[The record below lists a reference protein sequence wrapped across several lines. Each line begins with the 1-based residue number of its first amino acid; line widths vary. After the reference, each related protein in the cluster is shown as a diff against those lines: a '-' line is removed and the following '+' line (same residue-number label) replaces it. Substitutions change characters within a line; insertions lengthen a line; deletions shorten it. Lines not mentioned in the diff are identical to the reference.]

1 MRCASSSSENTN
13 SRLSKMP
20 LIAPSQFQDSFFQ
33 EKRRPHLKGLD
44 LFAKR
49 LSGKWKRR
57 SSILR
62 PWRALVEVA
71 CDARERLENVDDKEL
86 NKLLAEARVAASGT
100 SLPTPESLGL
110 ICEVAR
116 RELGLTPYRVQMLS
130 ALALIDGYLAEIDT
144 GEGKTLSIALAAAFE
159 GWKGEPVHVVT
170 ANDYLAERD
179 ARIMKKLYQRLGLTV
194 ASVVGK
200 TEPGDRRKGYQ
211 AEVTYTTA
219 KEVAADYLR
228 DRIQLGEWDR
238 SGARQHMRKFVK
250 APGSGIRLTQR
261 GLFRALI
268 DEADNGL
275 IDEAVTP
282 LIISQKIES
291 EELQAACL
299 GAWRFAEFLKPESD
313 YTVNRSRREIKLTDS
328 GEDKAADQNE
338 FPDVPLWR
346 CPQRCKQMI
355 MLALESREFFTLGSH
370 YIIEE
375 GKIVIID
382 ESTGRPMPDRSW
394 KLGLHQI
401 VEAKE
406 GLKITAPSSTIAQIS
421 FQSFFQKYRRLSGA
435 TGTAHEIADEVWTI
449 YGISTIRIPRN
460 LPNISR
466 LKSPKFY
473 LNESDREH
481 AVMEEILECHKA
493 GQPVLVGTRTVT
505 SSEQLGR
512 KLAFKN
518 IDHVI
523 LNAKRLSF
531 EAGIVSDAGLR
542 GRITIATNMAGRG
555 TDIELASGVKELGGL
570 HVIATEPHEARRV
583 DRQLFGRSGR
593 QGDPGL
599 VSRYYSIDDVLFHTF
614 LPSWVHRIVSKT
626 ANSQSGRMRFSA
638 LSRILLWRVQK
649 RAEKLAAHRREQ
661 VAENDRQQRASLGF
675 VRD

>member
-1 MRCASSSSENTN
+1 M
-13 SRLSKMP
+13 
-20 LIAPSQFQDSFFQ
+20 LITAPSQFQDSFFQ
-33 EKRRPHLKGLD
+33 EKGRPHLKGLD
-44 LFAKR
+44 LFVKR

-57 SSILR
+57 SSVLK
-62 PWRALVEVA
+62 PCWVLVEA
-71 CDARERLENVDDKEL
+71 ADKAREPLEDLGDKEL
-86 NKLLAEARVAASGT
+86 NKLVAEARLTVAGT
-100 SLPTPESLGL
+100 SLPTPESLAL

-159 GWKGEPVHVVT
+159 GWKGDPVHVVT
-170 ANDYLAERD
+170 ANDYLADRD
-179 ARIMKKLYQRLGLTV
+179 VGTMKKLYLRLGLTV

-200 TEPGDRRKGYQ
+200 TEPAKRREGYQ
-211 AEVTYTTA
+211 ADVTYTTA

-228 DRIQLGEWDR
+228 DRIQLGEWER

-291 EELQAACL
+291 KELQAACL
-299 GAWRFAEFLKPESD
+299 GAWRFAEFLRPEID
-313 YTVNRSRREIKLTDS
+313 YTVNLSRREIKLTDS
-328 GEDKAADQNE
+328 GEDKAAEQKE

-370 YIIEE
+370 YIIED

-406 GLKITAPSSTIAQIS
+406 GVEITPPSSTIAQIS
-421 FQSFFQKYRRLSGA
+421 FQSFFQKYRSLSGA

-449 YGISTIRIPRN
+449 YGIATIRIPRN

-466 LKSPKFY
+466 LKAPKFY
-473 LNESDREH
+473 LKEGDREH
-481 AVMEEILECHKA
+481 AVMEEILECHKTD
-493 GQPVLVGTRTVT
+493 QPVLVGTRTVT

-512 KLAFKN
+512 KLGLKN
-518 IDHVI
+518 IEHVI
-523 LNAKRLSF
+523 LNAKRLVF

-555 TDIELASGVKELGGL
+555 TDIELGSGVKELGGL

-593 QGDPGL
+593 QGDPGS
-599 VSRYYSIDDVLFHTF
+599 VSRHYSFDDILFHNF
-614 LPSWVHRIVSKT
+614 LPSWVHRMVSKT
-626 ANSQSGRMRFSA
+626 ANSQSGEMRFSN
-638 LSRILLWRVQK
+638 LNRFLLWHVQK
-649 RAEKLAAHRREQ
+649 RAEKLAAYRRDQ